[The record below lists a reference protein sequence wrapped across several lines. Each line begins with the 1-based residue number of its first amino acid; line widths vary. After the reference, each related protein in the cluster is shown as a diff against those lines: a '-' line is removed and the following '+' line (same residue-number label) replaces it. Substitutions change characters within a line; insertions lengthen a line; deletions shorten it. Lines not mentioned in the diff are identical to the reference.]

1 MKHFAAALLSAA
13 MLLTLAACG
22 GDPDTAQESI
32 QAIAMDT
39 VMVFTAYGQHST
51 AAAYAAEKLAYE
63 TEALLSRTDPE
74 SDVSRLNSAPADTP
88 VELDGRTAAALEAA
102 LAWSGRTDGA
112 FDCTLAQ
119 VSSAWG
125 FTEDTFCVPGQEE
138 LAGLLE
144 HTGFDQ
150 ITLNGTAA
158 SHAPEAAVD
167 LGGIAQG
174 WPSDEILKIFQKNQ
188 VPRGRIELGGNICV
202 IGDRPDG
209 SPWRIGIQDPAD
221 PLSADAF
228 VGILH
233 LTDAYTVTSGG
244 YQRYFEEDGKTY
256 HHIIDPATGYPAE
269 NGLVSVT
276 VEADAVEGAGA
287 MCDALSTALF
297 VMGEEQALEYWRSSG
312 YEFELVLVTEDGRVL
327 VTEGLADRFTAG
339 EDTGYRYVTV
349 S

>member
-1 MKHFAAALLSAA
+1 MKHFAAALLSAV
-13 MLLTLAACG
+13 MLLTLAGCG
-22 GDPDTAQESI
+22 GDPDKAQESI

-39 VMVFTAYGQHST
+39 VMIFTAYGQHGT
-51 AAAYAAEKLAYE
+51 AAVYDAEELAYE
-63 TEALLSRTDPE
+63 MEDLLSRTNPE
-74 SDVSRLNSAPADTP
+74 SDVSRLNGAPADAP
-88 VELDGRTAAALEAA
+88 VELDRRTAAALEAA
-102 LAWSGRTDGA
+102 LTWSERTDGA

-125 FTEDTFCVPGQEE
+125 FTEDSFRVPERRE
-138 LAGLLE
+138 LAALLE

-150 ITLNGTAA
+150 ITLSGTAA

-167 LGGIAQG
+167 LGGIAKG
-174 WPSDEILKIFQKNQ
+174 WLSDEILKIFQKNQ

-209 SPWRIGIQDPAD
+209 SPWRIGVQDPAD

-228 VGILH
+228 VGILR

-244 YQRYFEEDGKTY
+244 YQRYFEEGGKTY

-269 NGLVSVT
+269 SGLVSVT
-276 VEADAVEGAGA
+276 VETAAAEGAGA

-297 VMGEEQALEYWRSSG
+297 VMGEEKALEYWRSSG
-312 YEFELVLVTEDGRVL
+312 YDFELILVTEDGRVL

-339 EDTGYRYVTV
+339 ENTGYRYVTV

>member
-1 MKHFAAALLSAA
+1 MKHFAAALLSAV
-13 MLLTLAACG
+13 MLLTLAGCG
-22 GDPDTAQESI
+22 GDPDKAQESI

-39 VMVFTAYGQHST
+39 VMIFTAYGQHGT
-51 AAAYAAEKLAYE
+51 AAVYDAEELAYE
-63 TEALLSRTDPE
+63 MEDLLSRTNPE
-74 SDVSRLNSAPADTP
+74 SDVSRLNGAPADAP
-88 VELDGRTAAALEAA
+88 VELDRRTAAALEAA
-102 LAWSGRTDGA
+102 LTWSERTDGA

-125 FTEDTFCVPGQEE
+125 FTEDSFRVPEQRE
-138 LAGLLE
+138 LAALLE

-150 ITLNGTAA
+150 ITLSGTAA

-167 LGGIAQG
+167 LGGIAKG
-174 WPSDEILKIFQKNQ
+174 WLSDEILKIFRKNQ

-209 SPWRIGIQDPAD
+209 SPWRIGVQDPAD

-228 VGILH
+228 VGILR

-244 YQRYFEEDGKTY
+244 YQRYFEEGGKTY

-269 NGLVSVT
+269 SGLVSVT
-276 VEADAVEGAGA
+276 VETAAAEGAGA

-297 VMGEEQALEYWRSSG
+297 VMGEEKALEYWRSSG
-312 YEFELVLVTEDGRVL
+312 YDFELILVTEDGRVL

-339 EDTGYRYVTV
+339 ENTGYRYVTV